1 MPRRLARRPAV
12 TPRDAETPGPD
23 ERLRFLRAAATHGL
37 PPGTAIE
44 LVETNMAWVVLAGPY
59 ALKLKK
65 PVRRPFL
72 DFGTLRARE
81 RACREEL
88 RLNAR
93 LAPDVYLGLDALQ
106 WDGRALALVAAT
118 ARRPGSRTLDWLVR
132 MRRLP
137 RERMLDALI
146 ARGALGPAEVDALA
160 DALVAF
166 YRAAPAA
173 PPPDDGYVAR
183 FEREHAINRQVL
195 CDPRLGLAPR
205 ATAVLDRFGA
215 RLALEAPR
223 LRARVAAG
231 RVVDGH
237 GDLRAEHVCLDGPP
251 VVIDALEFSPDL
263 RRVDPLDEAA
273 LLGVEC
279 EALGAPWVG
288 PRVAAR
294 LATGLGDADG
304 PALLPFYRAWRALL
318 RARLALAHLAD
329 PSPRTPARWAP
340 LAARFV
346 AIAATE
352 LGEPAVEVPAVEA
365 PAVEAPARGTG

>member
-1 MPRRLARRPAV
+1 MTR
-12 TPRDAETPGPD
+12 RDAGTPGP
-23 ERLRFLRAAATHGL
+23 EARLRFLCAPATHGL
-37 PPGTAIE
+37 PPQAPIE

-72 DFGTLRARE
+72 DFTTLRARE

-106 WDGRALALVAAT
+106 WDGRALALVPAG
-118 ARRPGSRTLDWLVR
+118 ARRPGSRTLDWLIR

-137 RERMLDALI
+137 RDRMLDALI
-146 ARGALGPAEVDALA
+146 ARGAIAAADVDALA
-160 DALVAF
+160 DVLVAF

-173 PPPDDGYVAR
+173 SPPGDGYVAR
-183 FEREHAINRQVL
+183 FEREHAVNRQVL
-195 CDPRLGLAPR
+195 CDPRLGLAAR
-205 ATAVLDRFGA
+205 AAAVLDRFGA
-215 RLALEAPR
+215 RLASEAPR
-223 LRARVAAG
+223 LRARAAAG

-237 GDLRAEHVCLDGPP
+237 GDLRPEHVCLDGAA
-251 VVIDALEFSPDL
+251 VIIDALEFNEDL

-279 EALGAPWVG
+279 EALGAPWIG
-288 PRVAAR
+288 PQVAAR
-294 LATGLGDADG
+294 LAAGLGDADG

-329 PSPRTPARWAP
+329 PSPRTPGRWAP

-346 AIAATE
+346 AIAAAE
-352 LGEPAVEVPAVEA
+352 LDGPE
-365 PAVEAPARGTG
+365 RGAG